1 LLQDLEQI
9 EIQLR
14 FPLFK
19 KVKPSSLKDQPSMAY
34 KRPSMLRFLRVRNFA
49 LIDQVELHFD
59 NGFNLLSGETGAGK
73 SMIVD
78 ALGLL
83 AGSKASPEM
92 VRTGESRAV
101 VEAIFEA
108 DVQSALDHLGLDS
121 EGDEVVVRREISSDE
136 RNRVYINNQPSTVSA
151 LRELAP
157 LLLDIH
163 GQHEQQTLLDN
174 ASQLGLIDAFADCTE
189 FASQV
194 RDVFTSIQAAE
205 AELAELT
212 AEHARKVERLDL
224 LAFQHDEIQKADP
237 KPGETEQV
245 RERLAVL
252 SNAGKLLDAAAH
264 GYETLYEA
272 ENSVL
277 SSIAQVQRGVR
288 DGAQYDPSLL
298 PIVEQIE
305 AARISLH
312 DIAYALRNYANQ
324 VDADPQELER
334 VQARLAELERLHRKY
349 GTDLLEHLQK
359 VRREMDSIGLT
370 ESKKEEIQDKIVTFR
385 RRYGELAAQLSKKR
399 RSASKKLQTAV
410 EGELRS
416 LAMPHAKFTVAWTD
430 VTPGRAGGID
440 RPELLISA
448 NPGEDPWPLEKIA
461 SGGELSRV
469 MLALRTVLAVDR
481 RKKVL
486 VFDEVDAGIG
496 GQAAETVGQKLKVL
510 SARYQVLC
518 VTHLAQIAAFADHQ
532 YRIEK
537 LVLDGRTVTRVEPL
551 TGEARVEELV
561 RMMSGS
567 RVTEA
572 ARQHVKELLK
582 KS

>member
-1 LLQDLEQI
+1 
-9 EIQLR
+9 
-14 FPLFK
+14 
-19 KVKPSSLKDQPSMAY
+19 MAY
-34 KRPSMLRFLRVRNFA
+34 NAGSMLRFLRVRHFA
-49 LIDQVELHFD
+49 LIDQVELHFGD
-59 NGFNLLSGETGAGK
+59 GFNLLSGETGAGK

-78 ALGLL
+78 SLGLI
-83 AGSKASPEM
+83 AGAKASPEM
-92 VRTGESRAV
+92 VRSGESRAV
-101 VEAIFEA
+101 VEAVFDA
-108 DVQSALDHLGLDS
+108 DIRTDLDRLGLDA
-121 EGDEVVVRREISSDE
+121 EGDEVIIRREISADE
-136 RNRVYINNQPSTVSA
+136 RNRVYVNNQPSTVSA

-189 FASQV
+189 LAAQV
-194 RDVFTSIQAAE
+194 RDIFTTIQAAE

-212 AEHARKVERLDL
+212 AEHARKLERLDL

-252 SNAGKLLDAAAH
+252 SNAGKLLDAAAR
-264 GYETLYEA
+264 GYEALYES

-277 SSIAQVQRGVR
+277 SAVAQVQRVIR
-288 DGAQYDPSLL
+288 DAAQHDTRLL
-298 PIVEQIE
+298 PIVDQIE

-312 DIAYALRNYANQ
+312 DISYALRNYANQ
-324 VDADPQELER
+324 IDADPQELER
-334 VQARLAELERLHRKY
+334 VQARLAELERLIRKY
-349 GTDLLEHLQK
+349 GPDLVEHLLK

-370 ESKKEEIQDKIVTFR
+370 QNKKEEIHDRIVTFQK
-385 RRYGELAAQLSKKR
+385 RYSELAGQLSKKR
-399 RSASKKLQTAV
+399 RAVSKKLQTAV
-410 EGELRS
+410 EAELRS
-416 LAMPHAKFTVAWTD
+416 LAMPYARFLVSWTD
-430 VTPGRAGGID
+430 ILPGRASGLD

-448 NPGEDPWPLEKIA
+448 NPGEDPWAIEKIA
-461 SGGELSRV
+461 SGGELSRI
-469 MLALRTVLAVDR
+469 MLALRTVLAVDH

-496 GQAAETVGQKLKVL
+496 GKAAETVGQKLKEL
-510 SARYQVLC
+510 SSRYQVLC

-537 LVLDGRTVTRVEPL
+537 LVLDGRTVTRIEPL
-551 TGEARVEELV
+551 AGDARVEELV

-567 RVTEA
+567 RVTDA

-582 KS
+582 KSV